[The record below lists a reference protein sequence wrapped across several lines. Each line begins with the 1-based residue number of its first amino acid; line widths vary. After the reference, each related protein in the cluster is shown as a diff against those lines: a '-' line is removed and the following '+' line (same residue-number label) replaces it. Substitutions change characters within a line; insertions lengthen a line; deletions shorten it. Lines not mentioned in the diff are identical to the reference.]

1 MSTTA
6 FDPSALARDLLH
18 CFRNQK
24 DLADRALAQLSD
36 AAFLAPGAGAVDPIA
51 ITVKH
56 VGGNLRSRWR
66 DFLTTDGEKP
76 DRHRDTEFE
85 LAAGES
91 RADVTALWE
100 AGWAE
105 VLGTLEGLAP
115 ADWTATVTIRGEPH
129 SVAQAAL
136 RSLAHTSY
144 HVGQIVQSAKAAAGD
159 AWHTLSIPRHGS
171 EAFRIRPAQYLD
183 GPKDDPGSHA

>member
-1 MSTTA
+1 MALKFTTSYLE
-6 FDPSALARDLLH
+6 DSLSVLRYY
-18 CFRNQK
+18 K
-24 DLADRALAQLSD
+24 SLADRAMAQVPEEHLFTPLDGEANSI
-36 AAFLAPGAGAVDPIA
+36 AV
-51 ITVKH
+51 TVKH
-56 VGGNLRSRWR
+56 IAGNMRSRWT